1 MSQISVYNGYDRE
14 ELDRQLDNSRAVP
27 NHEEYFARYRELS
40 AKSRAQ
46 REGRLDIP
54 YGGGEME
61 KLDVFAA
68 PATDGPTFIFVHG
81 GWWRRLDKSDF
92 VYVADPFVSAGI
104 SVVNVN
110 YALAP
115 NVTIP
120 EIVREVRAA
129 TRWTFEHVRDWNGDP
144 SRIFI
149 GGHSVGGHLAAL
161 AAVTDPVA
169 GLTTISGVHDVE
181 PVFLSYV
188 NEWARMGPEDVVPLS
203 PIKNLPARRIPLI
216 AAAGEKETD
225 EFRRQTAIYARAW
238 RERGYPVSERYP
250 DHDHFSIMLEL
261 ADAESELTREIV
273 AQCLSA
279 AKV

>member
-1 MSQISVYNGYDRE
+1 
-14 ELDRQLDNSRAVP
+14 
-27 NHEEYFARYRELS
+27 
-40 AKSRAQ
+40 
-46 REGRLDIP
+46 
-54 YGGGEME
+54 ME
-61 KLDVFAA
+61 KLDLFAVTA
-68 PATDGPTFIFVHG
+68 AEAPTFIFLHG

-92 VYVADPFVSAGI
+92 VYVADPLNAAGI

-129 TRWTFEHVRDWNGDP
+129 TRWTFEHARDWNGDP

-149 GGHSVGGHLAAL
+149 GGHSVGGHLSGL

-181 PVFLSYV
+181 PVFLSYA
-188 NEWARMGPEDVVPLS
+188 NEWAQMRAEDVVPLS
-203 PIKNLPARRIPLI
+203 PIKNLPSRNIPLI
-216 AAAGEKETD
+216 ACAGAEETD
-225 EFRRQTAIYARAW
+225 EFRRQTTIYAQAW
-238 RERGYPVSERYP
+238 RERGYPVTESYLEK
-250 DHDHFSIMLEL
+250 HNHFSIMLEL
-261 ADAESELTREIV
+261 ADPKSALTQAII

-279 AKV
+279 VEA